1 MPEKPPSSRER
12 PSIPLF
18 AQAAGKQARSRL
30 RLANEPAYAEL
41 LAASNF
47 SFLRGASHPEEL
59 AATASVLGLAGFAI
73 ADRNTLAGIVRGHL
87 AAKTTGARYAVGCR
101 LAFRDGTPDIAVWP
115 TDRVAYG
122 RLCRLLTTGNLRTK
136 KGECHLD
143 LADLLEWGKGLE
155 MAVLPGGATLLLAGG
170 QGGALRRPPSP
181 RGRGCASIAKGRE
194 RESYDPR

>member
-1 MPEKPPSSRER
+1 MPEEASLQPTCPASCAAGAQSAEDLKPP
-12 PSIPLF
+12 
-18 AQAAGKQARSRL
+18 G
-30 RLANEPAYAEL
+30 EPAYAEL

-59 AATASVLGLAGFAI
+59 AATASVLGLAGFSI

-101 LAFRDGTPDIAVWP
+101 LVFRDGTPDIAVWP
-115 TDRVAYG
+115 TDRAAYG

-143 LADLLEWGKGLE
+143 LADLLEWGEGME
-155 MAVLPGGATLLLAGG
+155 MAVLPGARTPLPEGDGA
-170 QGGALRRPPSP
+170 
-181 RGRGCASIAKGRE
+181 CACEAEAR
-194 RESYDPR
+194 